1 MMIENS
7 RNREKI
13 TLVRHFFF
21 SEAARKLRVIT
32 INIDVAANAY
42 CQMISSGWFTH
53 ATDDPAEIVTIV
65 KISVDFVIIVEL
77 KFIQF
82 NISYYKERILKF
94 IFLPIA

>member
-1 MMIENS
+1 
-7 RNREKI
+7 
-13 TLVRHFFF
+13 
-21 SEAARKLRVIT
+21 
-32 INIDVAANAY
+32 
-42 CQMISSGWFTH
+42 MISSGWFTH